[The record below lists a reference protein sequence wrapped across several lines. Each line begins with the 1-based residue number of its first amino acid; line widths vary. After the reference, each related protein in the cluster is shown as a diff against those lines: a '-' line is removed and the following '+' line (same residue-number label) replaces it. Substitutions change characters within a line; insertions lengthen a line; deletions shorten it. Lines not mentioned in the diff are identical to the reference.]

1 VKEWTHLDDQGRAR
15 MVNVGDKPVTHRMA
29 KAEGFISM
37 PADLIGELANL
48 PKGDA
53 IQVARI
59 AGIMAAKRVGD
70 LIPLCHPIPIDS
82 VQVALIPL
90 PAESRVRVTAEVTC
104 QGRTGVEME
113 ALTAVST
120 ALLTLYDMGKS
131 LARDMVIG
139 PVRLLEKRGGQRG
152 DWLAPE
158 DDGCSD
164 ASPDK

>member
-1 VKEWTHLDDQGRAR
+1 MSELTHLDEKGQAR
-15 MVNVGDKPVTHRMA
+15 MVNVVSKPVTLRSA
-29 KAEGFISM
+29 KAEGFIAM
-37 PADLIGELANL
+37 PANLIRELSKL

-53 IQVARI
+53 LQVARI

-70 LIPLCHPIPIDS
+70 LIPLCHPIPIDAVKLELVS
-82 VQVALIPL
+82 ME
-90 PAESRVRVTAEVTC
+90 AENRMRVIAEVSC

-131 LARDMVIG
+131 MARDMVIG

-152 DWLAPE
+152 DWCA
-158 DDGCSD
+158 SD
-164 ASPDK
+164 EGSSKAANSEK